1 MGKAFGA
8 TDDELAGACCDSS
21 GRGENGGVEICL
33 LDCPLAESWARGV
46 EPLLSSSLSPS
57 PALRGVV

>member
-8 TDDELAGACCDSS
+8 TDDELLGACWDSC
-21 GRGENGGVEICL
+21 GRGENGGVDICM
-33 LDCPLAESWARGV
+33 LDCPLAESRARGV
-46 EPLLSSSLSPS
+46 EPLLSSSLSPT